1 MLQKTVNLYPAVGI
15 AGQQVAF
22 NQAVYTP
29 HNYLSDGTVACGTF
43 AFAKAATS
51 STTAVQFPIASAKG
65 AAGDKVVG
73 LVERTF
79 TASLPSYDEGTDIY
93 PEGAELTIA
102 ERGDYYI
109 VAPAAATVGQ
119 AVLCNP
125 TTGAITF
132 GTAGATND
140 TGWTV
145 QTAGAKGD
153 TIIISNHGLGY
164 QPAATGS

>member
-1 MLQKTVNLYPAVGI
+1 MLQKSVGLYPAIGI
-15 AGQQVAF
+15 PGQQVAF

-29 HNYLSDGTVACGTF
+29 QNYLSDGTVQCGGF
-43 AFAKAATS
+43 AFAVAA
-51 STTAVQFPIASAKG
+51 STTGTAVKFPIASLKG
-65 AAGDKVVG
+65 SAGDKPIG
-73 LVERTF
+73 FVERTF
-79 TASLPSYDEGTDIY
+79 TASIELGTDTPDIY
-93 PEGAELTIA
+93 PEGSELTIA
-102 ERGDYYI
+102 IRGDYYI
-109 VAPAAATVGQ
+109 VAPAAAMVGQ

-125 TTGAITF
+125 TTGAISF

>member
-1 MLQKTVNLYPAVGI
+1 MLQKSVGLYPAIGI
-15 AGQQVAF
+15 PGQQVAF

-29 HNYLSDGTVACGTF
+29 QNYLSDGTVQCGGF
-43 AFAKAATS
+43 AFAVAA
-51 STTAVQFPIASAKG
+51 STTGTAVKFPIASLKG
-65 AAGDKVVG
+65 SAGDKPIG
-73 LVERTF
+73 FVERTF
-79 TASLPSYDEGTDIY
+79 TASIELGTDTPDIY
-93 PEGAELTIA
+93 PEGSELTIA
-102 ERGDYYI
+102 VRGDYYI

-125 TTGAITF
+125 TTGAISF
-132 GTAGATND
+132 GTAGAAND

-164 QPAATGS
+164 QPAASGS

>member
-1 MLQKTVNLYPAVGI
+1 M
-15 AGQQVAF
+15 
-22 NQAVYTP
+22 
-29 HNYLSDGTVACGTF
+29 
-43 AFAKAATS
+43 
-51 STTAVQFPIASAKG
+51 KG
-65 AAGDKVVG
+65 SAGDKPIG
-73 LVERTF
+73 FVERTF
-79 TASLPSYDEGTDIY
+79 TASIDLGTDTPDIY
-93 PEGAELTIA
+93 PEGSELTIA
-102 ERGDYYI
+102 VRGDYYI

-132 GTAGATND
+132 GDAGATND

-164 QPAATGS
+164 KPAATGS

>member
-1 MLQKTVNLYPAVGI
+1 MLQKSVGLYPAIGI
-15 AGQQVAF
+15 PGQQVAF

-29 HNYLSDGTVACGTF
+29 QNYLSDGTVQCGGF
-43 AFAKAATS
+43 AFAVAA
-51 STTAVQFPIASAKG
+51 STTGTAVKFPIASLKG
-65 AAGDKVVG
+65 SAGDKPIG
-73 LVERTF
+73 FVERTF
-79 TASLPSYDEGTDIY
+79 TASIELDTDTPDIY
-93 PEGAELTIA
+93 PKGSELTIA
-102 ERGDYYI
+102 VRGDYYI
-109 VAPAAATVGQ
+109 DAPAAATVGQ

>member
-1 MLQKTVNLYPAVGI
+1 MLQKSVGLYPAIGI
-15 AGQQVAF
+15 PGQQVAF

-29 HNYLSDGTVACGTF
+29 QNYLSDGTVQCGGF
-43 AFAKAATS
+43 AFAVAA
-51 STTAVQFPIASAKG
+51 STTGTAVKFPIASLKGSAGAKPIG
-65 AAGDKVVG
+65 F
-73 LVERTF
+73 VERTF
-79 TASLPSYDEGTDIY
+79 TASIDLGTDTPDIY
-93 PEGAELTIA
+93 PEGSELTIA
-102 ERGDYYI
+102 VRGDYYI
-109 VAPAAATVGQ
+109 VAPAAATVGL

-132 GTAGATND
+132 GDAGATND

-164 QPAATGS
+164 KPAATGS

>member
-1 MLQKTVNLYPAVGI
+1 MLQKSVGLYPAIGI
-15 AGQQVAF
+15 PGQQVAF

-29 HNYLSDGTVACGTF
+29 QNYLSDGTVQCGGF
-43 AFAKAATS
+43 AFAVAA
-51 STTAVQFPIASAKG
+51 STTGTAVKFPIASLKG
-65 AAGDKVVG
+65 SAGDKPIG
-73 LVERTF
+73 FVERTF
-79 TASLPSYDEGTDIY
+79 TASIELDTDTPDIY
-93 PEGAELTIA
+93 PKGSELTIA
-102 ERGDYYI
+102 IRGDYYI
-109 VAPAAATVGQ
+109 VAPADATVGQ

-164 QPAATGS
+164 

>member
-1 MLQKTVNLYPAVGI
+1 MLQKSVGLYPAIGI
-15 AGQQVAF
+15 PGQQVAF

-29 HNYLSDGTVACGTF
+29 QNYLSDGTVQCGGF
-43 AFAKAATS
+43 AFAVAA
-51 STTAVQFPIASAKG
+51 STTGTAVKFPIASLKG
-65 AAGDKVVG
+65 SAGDKPIG
-73 LVERTF
+73 FVERTF
-79 TASLPSYDEGTDIY
+79 TASIELDTDTPDIY
-93 PEGAELTIA
+93 PKGSELTIA
-102 ERGDYYI
+102 VRGDYYI
-109 VAPAAATVGQ
+109 VAPVAATVGQ

-132 GTAGATND
+132 GTADATND

>member
-1 MLQKTVNLYPAVGI
+1 MLQKSVGLYPAIGI
-15 AGQQVAF
+15 PGQQVAF

-29 HNYLSDGTVACGTF
+29 QNYLSDGTVQCGGF
-43 AFAKAATS
+43 AFAVVA
-51 STTAVQFPIASAKG
+51 STTGTAVKFPIASLKG
-65 AAGDKVVG
+65 SAGTKPIG
-73 LVERTF
+73 FVERTF
-79 TASLPSYDEGTDIY
+79 TASIELGTDTPDIY
-93 PEGAELTIA
+93 PEGSELTIA
-102 ERGDYYI
+102 IRGDYYI